1 MKKGVAFLIIVVS
14 LILLA
19 SVVFYFYS
27 TEILFGPPPSPII
40 SSINPPSF
48 PSALN
53 VEVTLSGQFFESG
66 SQLLI
71 LDEGGNPIII
81 DQARL
86 TITLSAITFDYIAN
100 EIPIGTYQVSVRNP
114 SSGLTSNII
123 NMVITSNPTITS
135 LEPQTVLNDVPN
147 VITINGHDFDPFAVV
162 VDDTV
167 LESSSGLW
175 QYVDSDLMTL
185 TIPVIPSPL
194 PPGDY
199 SIKVKNL
206 DGAVSESMTLRVNYP
221 FTYFI
226 SLAPRT
232 ITATP
237 GSTFNVDVTL
247 NSVTFASHEEVV
259 LTVQP
264 PTEVTASF
272 ADGNT
277 CVPNIPSTVVEG
289 ISYCTLSLTIG
300 VGNIVAAQTYI
311 IPITATSVLTSVTKN
326 VDFTLIGESGNAPD
340 DDHDGVPNSIDLCPN
355 TPAGILV
362 SSLNGCPL
370 PLATKF
376 SPSLTTDFA
385 QVIDLR
391 QIVNLKLG
399 IVGLGMIQFLD
410 NEISVL
416 RQVDGMVYQ
425 ALDLDAGVI
434 IESNKI
440 GINAELYPELNFPVT
455 LTFSGLNYTAW
466 PVPLKNGVICPA
478 TECVSLGYSN
488 GSYSVKVPGFSN
500 YTTQEGTC
508 GNSYCS
514 PDESCS
520 ICASDCGSCPSSSS
534 SSSGG
539 GSSSSS
545 SSSSGGPKP
554 QCSDGVDNDG
564 DNLIDYPAD
573 IGCTSKIDN
582 SELNAPVINLND
594 TSNNTS
600 GGGEVEQPT
609 EKDASIGL
617 VFWTVLIIL
626 LAGIIVA
633 GVVIVKSLNRRRK
646 FTELANVASLNS
658 VNLATS
664 PVKPTG
670 SE

>member
-27 TEILFGPPPSPII
+27 TEILFGPPHSPII

-100 EIPIGTYQVSVRNP
+100 ELPIGTYQVSVRNP
-114 SSGLTSNII
+114 SSGLTSN
-123 NMVITSNPTITS
+123 MVNLIITSNPTITS
-135 LEPQTVLNDVPN
+135 LNPQIVLNDVPN
-147 VITINGHDFDPFAVV
+147 VITINGHDFDHFAVV

-232 ITATP
+232 
-237 GSTFNVDVTL
+237 
-247 NSVTFASHEEVV
+247 
-259 LTVQP
+259 
-264 PTEVTASF
+264 
-272 ADGNT
+272 
-277 CVPNIPSTVVEG
+277 
-289 ISYCTLSLTIG
+289 
-300 VGNIVAAQTYI
+300 
-311 IPITATSVLTSVTKN
+311 ITATSVLTSVTKN

-416 RQVDGMVYQ
+416 RQVDGLVYQ

-658 VNLATS
+658 VNLAKS